1 MLRRR
6 VTSRH
11 KRHILSCHRHRRCH
25 QRCDRCACC
34 LSDGTPYK
42 VMTPFW
48 SPVPIHQQIQY
59 AAHSP
64 QRALDLQ
71 LGSV

>member
-25 QRCDRCACC
+25 RRCHQ

-59 AAHSP
+59 AAHSS